1 VESRPEFGL
10 SMALRKKSPVVEIS
24 SASSAPPAVDEVWAH
39 EDVRKFLKLDSVDQI
54 KELTRRRTKR
64 PLPCHRVGKYVRFK
78 KSEVVR
84 WFDEGLKAA

>member
-1 VESRPEFGL
+1 
-10 SMALRKKSPVVEIS
+10 MALRKKSAVSPVVEIS
-24 SASSAPPAVDEVWAH
+24 SALSASSDNEVWAH

-54 KELTRRRTKR
+54 KELTRKRTQR

-78 KSEVVR
+78 KSEIVR